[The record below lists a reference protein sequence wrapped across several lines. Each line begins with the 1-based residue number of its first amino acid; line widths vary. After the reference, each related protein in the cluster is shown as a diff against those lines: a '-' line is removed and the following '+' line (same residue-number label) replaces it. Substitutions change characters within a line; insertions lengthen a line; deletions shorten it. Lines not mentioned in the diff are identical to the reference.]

1 MKGNFLHW
9 LLGVPA
15 VIFILLFT
23 ILPLYEA
30 IDKIFMTSEIFI
42 SIVSEKHLQPWF
54 FETRETYIFANLVYG
69 ILNATFLAFSTI
81 YLYKKKSVDLLI
93 AFMIFLGFHF
103 LVLFL
108 AGNWLAPGQ

>member
-1 MKGNFLHW
+1 MNGNFLHW

-15 VIFILLFT
+15 IMFILLFT

-30 IDKIFMTSEIFI
+30 IDKIFMPTEAFM
-42 SIVSEKHLQPWF
+42 SIVFEKNLRPWIF
-54 FETRETYIFANLVYG
+54 YSRETYIFANLFHG
-69 ILNATFLAFSTI
+69 ILNAVFLTFSTI

-93 AFMIFLGFHF
+93 AFMIFLGFYF